1 MHRAGWARGLWLIR
15 VRVAVLMASLAAVV
29 FATVS
34 LTAAAEPVDIG
45 TIDIADAT
53 FVPSESS
60 GQRPTSG
67 RVDDPAS
74 HELDP
79 DLTALEERAAAG
91 PTVPDVP
98 RTSARLSE
106 VQVGEISPVRLRV
119 ESVGLDAPL
128 DATGVRDDGL
138 MEIPDDGDRAGWY
151 RYGATPGSDVGS
163 AVLAGHV
170 DTAEGLGAM
179 AALRE
184 VSLGALV
191 EVEMSDGSLLTYEVQ
206 GRETVAKDD
215 LPSDDIF
222 DRGGAERLTLITC
235 GGPWRASESSYRD
248 NVVVVATPV
257 NQR

>member
-1 MHRAGWARGLWLIR
+1 MHRAGWAHGLWLIR
-15 VRVAVLMASLAAVV
+15 ARVAVLLASLAAVV

-34 LTAAAEPVDIG
+34 LTAAAEPADIG
-45 TIDIADAT
+45 TIDVAEAT
-53 FVPSESS
+53 FVPGESS

-67 RVDDPAS
+67 RAEDLAPHGSDPEAAAV
-74 HELDP
+74 EQ
-79 DLTALEERAAAG
+79 RAAAG

-98 RTSARLSE
+98 RTSADLSE
-106 VQVGEISPVRLRV
+106 AQKGEISPVRLQV

-128 DATGVRDDGL
+128 DPTGVRDDGL
-138 MEIPDDGDRAGWY
+138 MEIPDDGDRAAWY
-151 RYGATPGSDVGS
+151 RYGATPGDEAGS

-170 DTAEGLGAM
+170 DTTEGLGAM

-184 VSLGALV
+184 VSVGALV
-191 EVEMSDGSLLTYEVQ
+191 EVEMSDGSVLSYEVM
-206 GRETVAKDD
+206 GRETIAKDD

-222 DRGGAERLTLITC
+222 NRSGPARLTMVTC

-257 NQR
+257 DQR

>member
-15 VRVAVLMASLAAVV
+15 ARVAVLLASLAAVV

-34 LTAAAEPVDIG
+34 LTAAAEPADIG
-45 TIDIADAT
+45 TIDIAEAT
-53 FVPSESS
+53 FVPSDNS
-60 GQRPTSG
+60 GQRPASG
-67 RVDDPAS
+67 QADDPAS
-74 HELDP
+74 QDP
-79 DLTALEERAAAG
+79 GPEATSVEHRAAAG

-98 RTSARLSE
+98 RTSAELSE
-106 VQVGEISPVRLRV
+106 VHRGEISPVRLQV

-151 RYGATPGSDVGS
+151 RYGANPGNEAGS

-191 EVEMSDGSLLTYEVQ
+191 QVEMSDGSILSYEVM

-222 DRGGAERLTLITC
+222 DRHGPARLTMITC

-257 NQR
+257 DQR